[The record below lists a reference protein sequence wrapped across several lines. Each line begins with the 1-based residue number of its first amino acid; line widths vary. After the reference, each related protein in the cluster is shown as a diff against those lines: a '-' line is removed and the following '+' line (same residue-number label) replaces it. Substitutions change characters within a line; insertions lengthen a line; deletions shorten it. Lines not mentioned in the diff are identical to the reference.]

1 MARRHK
7 RQENGMDSRHKD
19 EHGLTPK
26 QAMAVEHYILHGCM
40 SDAYRHAYSTA
51 NMKPATINRRAI
63 ELFAKPHVTARVQAL
78 REQNNR
84 ISELSRKEAL
94 AILARIARGE
104 LSQYLDHEG
113 HIRPELVQQGGPE
126 LESYAERRRV
136 GPGDEDMILLS
147 RKLKIRDPI
156 RAIERLAHMCG
167 WDHQGPIQ
175 AEDVNIHLNIGGPD
189 G

>member
-19 EHGLTPK
+19 KHGLTPK

-51 NMKPATINRRAI
+51 NMKPATVNRRAI
-63 ELFAKPHVTARVQAL
+63 ELFAKPHVASRVQAL
-78 REQNNR
+78 REENDRLCQ
-84 ISELSRKEAL
+84 LTRKEAL

-104 LSQYLDHEG
+104 LSQYLDKEG
-113 HIRPELVQQGGPE
+113 HIRPELIHQGGPE
-126 LESYAERRRV
+126 LESYTEKQHV
-136 GPGDEDMILLS
+136 QSGDEDMIVLS

-156 RAIERLAHMCG
+156 RAIK
-167 WDHQGPIQ
+167 
-175 AEDVNIHLNIGGPD
+175 
-189 G
+189 